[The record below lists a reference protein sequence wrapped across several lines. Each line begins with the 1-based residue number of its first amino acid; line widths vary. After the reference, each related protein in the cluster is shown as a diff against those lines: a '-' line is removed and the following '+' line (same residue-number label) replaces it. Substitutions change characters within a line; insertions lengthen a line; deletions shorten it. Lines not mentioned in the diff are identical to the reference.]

1 LRTLRPPST
10 FALSLT
16 RHAHTPLPL
25 PRAAAAILLALLT
38 AGCARNDAGPAPQG
52 EWGGTP
58 WRLVEEARIG
68 AADGSG
74 PDVFGSVVDV
84 TLDPLGRAWVADG
97 QAREIRVFGA
107 RGEHVRT
114 IGGRGGGPAEFGAIA
129 GMRWAGDD
137 RLWVLDG
144 GNARFAV
151 YDTAGTLVETRP
163 RTATFVTSPWPGRF
177 DREGRLYDVDGT
189 VAPDGSITTYVVR
202 NASDGASRDT
212 FHLPHFEPELFELR
226 RGDARN
232 RTVSQVNVPFTG
244 SQFWALDP
252 EGYVWIANTA
262 RYRIERH
269 RFDGGV
275 ARVVER
281 PHTPPPVTRAE
292 RQSRL
297 DGLSDFVRQGG
308 RIDPARIPDTHPALH
323 GFLFDDAGHLWVSPV
338 TSAEEGRVLDV
349 FRLDGSHLGRA
360 ALPTPA
366 RSSPRAIR
374 GDRMLVVARDSLD
387 VPTVIVLRIEKP
399 AG

>member
-1 LRTLRPPST
+1 LQGFPQSLRRLQPLR
-10 FALSLT
+10 
-16 RHAHTPLPL
+16 R
-25 PRAAAAILLALLT
+25 
-38 AGCARNDAGPAPQG
+38 APQG

-212 FHLPHFEPELFELR
+212 FPLSGDRRPPFAGEALRSLQGFPQSLRRLQPLR
-226 RGDARN
+226 RGGGPAGEGSPPPGKAALHPASELAATRAGSLANCARLGPPAI
-232 RTVSQVNVPFTG
+232 RRRRSQVKPCAVCRAFRSRCGGFSRSGAGAVP
-244 SQFWALDP
+244 
-252 EGYVWIANTA
+252 
-262 RYRIERH
+262 
-269 RFDGGV
+269 
-275 ARVVER
+275 
-281 PHTPPPVTRAE
+281 
-292 RQSRL
+292 SRL
-297 DGLSDFVRQGG
+297 GPAPGESRSRQW
-308 RIDPARIPDTHPALH
+308 PVHACAAARRMATI
-323 GFLFDDAGHLWVSPV
+323 
-338 TSAEEGRVLDV
+338 
-349 FRLDGSHLGRA
+349 
-360 ALPTPA
+360 
-366 RSSPRAIR
+366 SPRR
-374 GDRMLVVARDSLD
+374 RRWG
-387 VPTVIVLRIEKP
+387 P
-399 AG
+399 G